1 MTLDE
6 IDRTG
11 LIREAYAI
19 EGITPGECRSIF
31 LDWAI
36 KLPAGT
42 EPETAIRFLLEAY
55 GCAGHPMTQVL
66 TDGLAV
72 PTATGRRGGYRSR
85 RPAD

>member
-19 EGITPGECRSIF
+19 EGIGPEECRSIF

-36 KLPAGT
+36 KLPG
-42 EPETAIRFLLEAY
+42 EADP
-55 GCAGHPMTQVL
+55 G
-66 TDGLAV
+66 
-72 PTATGRRGGYRSR
+72 RGGARV
-85 RPAD
+85 